1 MPDAPFL
8 GKMLRFEAVSCTG
21 LRGIDL
27 PAVLSEGMRLFGVV
41 GPLERR
47 DISSSRW
54 DSVVSICILGF

>member
-1 MPDAPFL
+1 
-8 GKMLRFEAVSCTG
+8 MLRFEAVSCTG